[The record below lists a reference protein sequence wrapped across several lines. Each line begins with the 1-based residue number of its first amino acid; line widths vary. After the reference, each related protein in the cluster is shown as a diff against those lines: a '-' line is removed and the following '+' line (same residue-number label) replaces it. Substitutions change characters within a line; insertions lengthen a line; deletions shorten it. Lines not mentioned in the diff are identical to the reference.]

1 VVAHPTPARWLTPQR
16 NSGPDRPQYPIG
28 RLPGET
34 TCLSLVWA
42 VLDRAS
48 RGWRGLTMTSDGL
61 RLLQDLR
68 RSLLEPPRQLRPRP
82 IAASSGDE
90 ERPENVSAIA

>member
-1 VVAHPTPARWLTPQR
+1 VSAIA
-16 NSGPDRPQYPIG
+16 GDG
-28 RLPGET
+28 RLRHDDGDQLPP
-34 TCLSLVWA
+34 LVWA

-68 RSLLEPPRQLRPRP
+68 RPLLQPPRQLRPP
-82 IAASSGDE
+82 TVTAAHPRGA
-90 ERPENVSAIA
+90 RQLCR